1 MKKISLFHKHH
12 SANIN
17 QIAIDPKG
25 LYEGC
30 LLAAIA
36 HAVTVGEYPELNYEH
51 SWDGINYSMND
62 SQGCR
67 GTISFD
73 EHWIVAA
80 FRDENVLNE
89 CKDASEFF
97 KGAES
102 GIKKLA
108 EKETLQYLL
117 ADVNGVAKPVITTAF
132 WGSWDTLYSCQS
144 LDDFISN
151 GGHILSNQLREFPS
165 GLKKWD
171 ECYEFHDG
179 QMELIT
185 SLYENKRNRNMCDEM
200 HLTKEEKKRLYGEVD
215 ECVQSLRELN
225 ILVYES

>member
-1 MKKISLFHKHH
+1 MKKLSLFHKHQ

-80 FRDENVLNE
+80 FRDENVLDE
-89 CKDASEFF
+89 SKDAFEFF
-97 KGAES
+97 RGAES
-102 GIKKLA
+102 EIRKLA

-117 ADVNGVAKPVITTAF
+117 ADVDGVTRPVITTAF
-132 WGSWDTLYSCQS
+132 WGSWDALYSCHS
-144 LDDFISN
+144 LDDLIHN
-151 GGHILSNQLREFPS
+151 GGHILSNQLRAYPS

-179 QMELIT
+179 QMELIA
-185 SLYENKRNRNMCDEM
+185 SLYQKKQKQDMGDEIL
-200 HLTKEEKKRLYGEVD
+200 LTKEEKEILYGEID
-215 ECVQSLRELN
+215 ECVESLRELN